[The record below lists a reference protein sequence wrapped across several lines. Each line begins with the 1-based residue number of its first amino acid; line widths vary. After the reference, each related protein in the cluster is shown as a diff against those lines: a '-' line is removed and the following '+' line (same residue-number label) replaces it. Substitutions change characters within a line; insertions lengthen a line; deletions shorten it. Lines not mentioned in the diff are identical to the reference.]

1 MTAIENNTDHDFW
14 RLHIAQWHA
23 SGLSQASYCRQH
35 TLVTHQFR
43 YWKQKLLADHEWADL
58 EPKAKA
64 GFARVQVAAHVAAP
78 VSSGLSLCFPD
89 GTQITG
95 IAQHNLGLIKQLIEV
110 LR

>member
-1 MTAIENNTDHDFW
+1 M
-14 RLHIAQWHA
+14 QWQA

-35 TLVTHQFR
+35 RLVTHQFH
-43 YWKQKLLADHEWADL
+43 YWKRKFLVDHESADL
-58 EPKAKA
+58 EPETKA

-78 VSSGLSLCFPD
+78 FPPGLSLCFRD

>member
-1 MTAIENNTDHDFW
+1 MKSAEINSDHDFW
-14 RLHIAQWHA
+14 RLHIAQWQA
-23 SGLSQASYCRQH
+23 SSLSQASYCRQH

-43 YWKQKLLADHEWADL
+43 YWKQKFQVDHESDNL

-78 VSSGLSLCFPD
+78 VFPGLTLCFRD

-95 IAQHNLGLIKQLIEV
+95 IAQHNLSLIKQLIEV